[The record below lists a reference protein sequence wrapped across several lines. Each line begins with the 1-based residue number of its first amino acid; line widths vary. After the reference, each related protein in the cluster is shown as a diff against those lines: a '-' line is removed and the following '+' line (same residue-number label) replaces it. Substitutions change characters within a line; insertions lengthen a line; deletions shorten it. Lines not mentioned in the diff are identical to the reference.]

1 MKRAM
6 ESKKI
11 RQMTSGKGWGAWAI
25 CLVMFVTSAAS
36 VLAPPPLFASAKEIL
51 TMSEVQEIELGK
63 QLDQELEKYYG
74 FCGSPKL
81 CAYIDQI
88 GQKVAAQAEPRAF
101 HYTFRI
107 LNDES
112 INALAIP
119 GGYIYVTRGLLAVLN
134 DEAELAEVI
143 GHEVGHASSRHAAK
157 QVAKARLFQIL
168 GLGILGA
175 AAVSPNT
182 RDLVGAWSIFS
193 NELFTQILLGYGR
206 ENELEADEKG
216 MRYAFQAGYDPR
228 CMAQFLR
235 YLRTKEQLSG
245 ANFQGFY
252 LTHPE
257 TAERIIKADTM
268 GFVLTSG
275 VNGKLEI
282 GPNRFRSQLE
292 GLPYGHKDDRKFLR
306 TYAAKPGD
314 SLSSISKA
322 LLHDESRS
330 HEIAFLNRLKDGAS
344 LEEGTILK
352 IPSH

>member
-1 MKRAM
+1 MRRRKGFTKKMEMRA
-6 ESKKI
+6 SG
-11 RQMTSGKGWGAWAI
+11 RQWVVWGAVLLLA
-25 CLVMFVTSAAS
+25 TSL
-36 VLAPPPLFASAKEIL
+36 LAPFGRSALAIEIL
-51 TMSEVQEIELGK
+51 MLSEAQEIELGK
-63 QLDQELEKYYG
+63 ELDQELEKQYG
-74 FCGSPKL
+74 FCGPPQL
-81 CAYIDQI
+81 QAYIDQI

-101 HYTFRI
+101 HYTFKI

-157 QVAKARLFQIL
+157 QVAKARLFQLLSL
-168 GLGILGA
+168 GVLGA
-175 AAVSPNT
+175 AAASAN
-182 RDLVGAWSIFS
+182 RGDLMTAWAVFS
-193 NELFTQILLGYGR
+193 SEFFTQILLGYGR

-245 ANFQGFY
+245 VNFQGFY

-257 TAERIIKADTM
+257 TAERIIKAGTM

-275 VNGKLEI
+275 YKGNLEI
-282 GPNRFRSQLE
+282 APNRFRSELRE
-292 GLPYGHKDDRKFLR
+292 LPYGPKDDRRFLQIY
-306 TYAAKPGD
+306 TTKAGD
-314 SLSSISKA
+314 SLAAVSKA
-322 LLHDESRS
+322 LLGDETRS
-330 HEIAFLNRLKDGAS
+330 HELAFLNRLKDGAT
-344 LEEGTILK
+344 LEPGTVLK
-352 IPSH
+352 VPSR